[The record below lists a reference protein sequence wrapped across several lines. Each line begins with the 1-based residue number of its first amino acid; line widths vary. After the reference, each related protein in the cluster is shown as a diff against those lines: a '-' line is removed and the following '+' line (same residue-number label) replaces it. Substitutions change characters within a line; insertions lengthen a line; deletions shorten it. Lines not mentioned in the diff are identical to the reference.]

1 MNKNLLLQIGLVMAI
16 MLGVFGCTL
25 PEETEQTQ
33 IVPSPAGY
41 GWEKR
46 TYANHVYV
54 LCMVYGGFSIVHD
67 PDCPC
72 HKKLEQE

>member
-1 MNKNLLLQIGLVMAI
+1 MNKNLILQIGLVMAI

-33 IVPSPAGY
+33 ITPSPAGY
-41 GWEKR
+41 GWSKQK
-46 TYANHVYV
+46 YDGHVYI
-54 LCMVYGGFSIVHD
+54 CYDYGKGIVHD